1 MKTINFILYVFIGFL
16 LCSCSRNEEIN
27 VKELTD
33 QAKIAKI
40 QQSGIKGI
48 PFPLDSKAV
57 DTEVHDVIKISL
69 PEDVFFVVKDSKG
82 EVYRLPEAGVRC
94 TCTQGTGCSP
104 VKYDGDYYCVMN
116 ENCSVCS
123 MKTTRIGSNEV
134 IEIIGLMDERKP
146 VKLFANV
153 SGKFTTNVS
162 KHQYGISEDFFKCKE
177 VRNEIANLYKVIY
190 GENIP
195 DFIKNNSFNIP
206 TNYTYTKVDFFGN
219 EILVPIPKTSSII
232 NDLNLKIVDP
242 GDRGGVSCKCYKG
255 SGCVLK
261 SMLGTKYCDAENCS
275 DCALNG

>member
-1 MKTINFILYVFIGFL
+1 
-16 LCSCSRNEEIN
+16 
-27 VKELTD
+27 
-33 QAKIAKI
+33 
-40 QQSGIKGI
+40 
-48 PFPLDSKAV
+48 
-57 DTEVHDVIKISL
+57 
-69 PEDVFFVVKDSKG
+69 
-82 EVYRLPEAGVRC
+82 
-94 TCTQGTGCSP
+94 
-104 VKYDGDYYCVMN
+104 
-116 ENCSVCS
+116 

-219 EILVPIPKTSSII
+219 EILVPIPKNSSII

-242 GDRGGVSCKCYKG
+242 GDGGGVSCKCYKG

-261 SMLGTKYCDAENCS
+261 SMLGTKYCDAGNCS